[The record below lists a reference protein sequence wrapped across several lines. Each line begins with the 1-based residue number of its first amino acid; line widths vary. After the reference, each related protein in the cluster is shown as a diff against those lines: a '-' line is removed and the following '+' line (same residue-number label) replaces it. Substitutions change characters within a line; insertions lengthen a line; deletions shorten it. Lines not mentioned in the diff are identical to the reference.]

1 MLFQNIIVRILF
13 LILVTVVMLTI
24 FSLITWRFGAILWF
38 NLTIKKSILIGFWL
52 LLLFIFA
59 MFLINSPRKSLEII
73 GTILL
78 YIIYS
83 IRIISPLI
91 FVIDMVWFWYKI
103 PLVFIIPSIIIWL
116 WFGIY
121 SGTQPQITPL
131 NISDSRLSQDYKVAF
146 ISDMHVNILQ
156 HQSYVQS
163 IVDRIQDL
171 QVDFVIIA
179 WDLMNIAKTDY
190 VDAFLPFNQLDIQ
203 VFVTLWNH
211 DNMWDKSAVDKL
223 FQKTKIIPI
232 RNQTIDWQ
240 SLQIVWIDDPSYR
253 SGKDLSTI
261 ISQTQLNDQSKFT
274 IFVTHQP
281 IHLSKLSSYPIDLQ
295 LAWHTHNSQFIPL
308 SWIIGLFNDYS
319 YGLYHY
325 WDQKAFV
332 SQWIGARGAP
342 IRIWTRSEIVLISLK
357 KI

>member
-1 MLFQNIIVRILF
+1 MIVRILL
-13 LILVTVVMLTI
+13 LILITIIMLSI
-24 FSLITWRFGAILWF
+24 FSLIMWRFGAILWF
-38 NLTIKKSILIGFWL
+38 NLNLKKSIFAGFIL
-52 LLLFIFA
+52 LLIFIFA
-59 MFLINSPRKSLEII
+59 MFLISSSFKYVEII
-73 GTILL
+73 GSIIL
-78 YIIYS
+78 YIIYA
-83 IRIISPLI
+83 IRVISPLI
-91 FVIDMVWFWYKI
+91 FIIDIVWLWYKA
-103 PLVFIIPSIIIWL
+103 PLVFIIPSIIIRL
-116 WFGIY
+116 GFGIY

-156 HQSYVQS
+156 YSWYVQS
-163 IVDRIQDL
+163 IVRHIQDL
-171 QVDFVIIA
+171 KVDFVIIA
-179 WDLMNIAKTDY
+179 WDLMNVAKIDY
-190 VDAFLPFNQLDIQ
+190 VDAFLPFNQLDIP
-203 VFVTLWNH
+203 VFATLWNH
-211 DNMWDKSAVDKL
+211 DNMWNKSAIDIL
-223 FQKTKIIPI
+223 FQKTQIIPL
-232 RNQTIDWQ
+232 RNQTIDLE

-281 IHLSKLSSYPIDLQ
+281 IHLSKLSAYPIDLQ
-295 LAWHTHNSQFIPL
+295 LAWHTHNGQFIPL
-308 SWIIGLFNDYS
+308 SRIIGLFNDYS